1 MGLRGTVAEVAV
13 EDLQP
18 GDTVLF
24 YTDGAVEGRPSRGE
38 PFGLPRLIDHLAVA
52 VREGVG
58 PAETVRRLSTSIV
71 AYNGEGLGDDAT
83 LLLLEYH
90 GRGVAD
96 DGGDLEQGEG
106 P

>member
-1 MGLRGTVAEVAV
+1 MGLGGIVTEIAV

-24 YTDGAVEGRPSRGE
+24 YTDGAVENRAVDGGV
-38 PFGLPRLIDHLAVA
+38 GVARLTDHLAVA
-52 VREGVG
+52 VQEGVA
-58 PAETVRRLSTSIV
+58 PAETVRRLASSIV
-71 AYNGEGLGDDAT
+71 DFNDGALSDDAT

-90 GRGVAD
+90 GLAFDPTTVA
-96 DGGDLEQGEG
+96 GTSV

>member
-24 YTDGAVEGRPSRGE
+24 YTDGAVESRPRKGE

-52 VREGVG
+52 VQEGVA

-71 AYNGEGLGDDAT
+71 AYNDDDLSDDAT

-90 GRGVAD
+90 GLGAGD
-96 DGGDLEQGEG
+96 DPLARMA
-106 P
+106 PT